1 MRLRVLIT
9 IVLLLLSHVGAKVIK
24 YEAEKTHARG
34 TAHLASD
41 IKGTYLFHHCFEY
54 ILQSS
59 SHIYELMFIA
69 GYSGSGFVNLVGANA
84 ADAESSIIF
93 SANIPADG
101 EYPVYITYF
110 ADKDNRY

>member
-1 MRLRVLIT
+1 MLIT

-41 IKGTYLFHHCFEY
+41 IKGTYLFSFHHCFEY
-54 ILQSS
+54 ITNKVV
-59 SHIYELMFIA
+59 HIHELMFIA